1 MNCVGPTGTNNPNN
15 AKPRSLKIPGAYN
28 EVGPPSTVD
37 LHYNKGVERV
47 TFGNKSTFFTLKNG
61 LVLFINQVH
70 YFFVEA
76 CSSVV
81 LVPTFFLWHQG
92 LCFVTSR
99 KLPPETKTNLVY
111 SCSDARDQNKRYPW
125 LWAPIR
131 VRKCTQTLGWA

>member
-47 TFGNKSTFFTLKNG
+47 TFGNKYTFFTLKNG
-61 LVLFINQVH
+61 EVLFINQVH

-76 CSSVV
+76 CNSVV
-81 LVPTFFLWHQG
+81 LVPTVFCG
-92 LCFVTSR
+92 IKAFV
-99 KLPPETKTNLVY
+99 L
-111 SCSDARDQNKRYPW
+111 
-125 LWAPIR
+125 
-131 VRKCTQTLGWA
+131 

>member
-15 AKPRSLKIPGAYN
+15 AKPRSFKIPGAYN

-61 LVLFINQVH
+61 EVLFINQVH
-70 YFFVEA
+70 YFFCGSMQLG
-76 CSSVV
+76 CSCSNR
-81 LVPTFFLWHQG
+81 FLWHQG

-111 SCSDARDQNKRYPW
+111 SFSDARDQNKRYPW